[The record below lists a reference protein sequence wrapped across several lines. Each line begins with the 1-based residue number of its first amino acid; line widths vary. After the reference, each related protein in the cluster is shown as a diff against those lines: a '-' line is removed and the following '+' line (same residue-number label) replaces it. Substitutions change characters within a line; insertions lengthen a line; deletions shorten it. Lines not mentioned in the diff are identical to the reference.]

1 MSADSVFYDD
11 EAGAAPDDGPP
22 DGDPPEPICGSKEVG
37 AIAHLYRGEVY
48 RSTIWRQRLDQ
59 TTNWAVVSTGI
70 ALSVSFATATAS
82 PFPIVLVGLLCVMF
96 LMLEARRYRFFYVW
110 RFRARVLEI
119 AFYVPMLRGQ
129 GANIPLDRGTALSDD
144 YESPKYRISMARAVG
159 RRLRRNYGW
168 IFAIQGV
175 AYFAKIAIHPTDVP
189 DLETFIYRAHI
200 GPIPG
205 WFCIL
210 AGLAFHLGWIAFAWW
225 TWRQEQTDK
234 TKMADFLDSR
244 KDTVSARQVSTARGV
259 EGLGGTG

>member
-1 MSADSVFYDD
+1 MSGEFGLEEDVPGEGDADPAEGV
-11 EAGAAPDDGPP
+11 
-22 DGDPPEPICGSKEVG
+22 CGNKEVG

-70 ALSVSFATATAS
+70 ALSVVFAGPNAS

-119 AFYVPMLRGQ
+119 AFFVPMLRGE
-129 GANIPLDRGTALSDD
+129 GARIPLDRGTALSDD
-144 YESPKYRISMARAVG
+144 YEKPQYRISMLRAIG
-159 RRLRRNYGW
+159 RRLRRNFGW
-168 IFAIQGV
+168 IFFIQGA
-175 AYFAKIAIHPTDVP
+175 AYFAKIAIAPDDVTSWA
-189 DLETFIYRAHI
+189 EFVRRAHI

-205 WFCIL
+205 WL
-210 AGLAFHLGWIAFAWW
+210 ALVTGLGFHAGWIALAWW
-225 TWRQEQTDK
+225 TWRQERGDT

-244 KDTVSARQVSTARGV
+244 KDVLAAARAQQSGARDV
-259 EGLGGTG
+259 DAMN

>member
-1 MSADSVFYDD
+1 MSGGDTAFD
-11 EAGAAPDDGPP
+11 EDIQAEDG
-22 DGDPPEPICGSKEVG
+22 GDPPEAICGSKEVG

-70 ALSVSFATATAS
+70 ALSIVFASEGAS
-82 PFPIVLVGLLCVMF
+82 PLPIVLVGLLCIMF

-119 AFYVPMLRGQ
+119 AFYVPMLRGE
-129 GANIPLDRGTALSDD
+129 GANIPIDRGTALSDD

-159 RRLRRNYGW
+159 RRLRRNFAW
-168 IFAIQGV
+168 IFALQGA
-175 AYFAKIAIHPTDVP
+175 AYYAKIAIHPYDVP
-189 DLETFIYRAHI
+189 SWQEFVFRAHI

-205 WFCIL
+205 WLCLLSGI
-210 AGLAFHLGWIAFAWW
+210 AFHIGWISFAYW
-225 TWRQEQTDK
+225 TWRQEQRDK

-244 KDTVSARQVSTARGV
+244 KDVLEKNGATVEDAKSVR
-259 EGLGGTG
+259 GLGGV

>member
-1 MSADSVFYDD
+1 MISDGTFDPEAAD
-11 EAGAAPDDGPP
+11 A
-22 DGDPPEPICGSKEVG
+22 DPPPTEGVCGSKEVG

-70 ALSVSFATATAS
+70 ALSVVFAGPNAS

-119 AFYVPMLRGQ
+119 AFYVPMLRGE
-129 GANIPLDRGTALSDD
+129 GAKIPLDRGTALSDD
-144 YESPKYRISMARAVG
+144 YEKPRYRISMIRAVG

-168 IFAIQGV
+168 IFAIQG
-175 AYFAKIAIHPTDVP
+175 AAFFAKIAIHPYDVP
-189 DLETFIYRAHI
+189 TWNEYVFRAHI

-205 WFCIL
+205 WFAL
-210 AGLAFHLGWIAFAWW
+210 VAGLAFHAAWITIAYY
-225 TWRQEQTDK
+225 TWRMERRDK

-244 KDTVSARQVSTARGV
+244 RDVLEERGVKISPARGV
-259 EGLGGTG
+259 DGLGGGD

>member
-1 MSADSVFYDD
+1 MSGDSAFLDDNPGGAD
-11 EAGAAPDDGPP
+11 A
-22 DGDPPEPICGSKEVG
+22 DPFEPICGSKEVG
-37 AIAHLYRGEVY
+37 ALAHLYRAEVY
-48 RSTIWRQRLDQ
+48 RSTTWRQRLDQ

-129 GANIPLDRGTALSDD
+129 GANIPIDRGTALSDD

-168 IFAIQGV
+168 IFAIQGA

-189 DLETFIYRAHI
+189 DIGTFIYRAHI

-205 WFCIL
+205 WFAIA
-210 AGLAFHLGWIAFAWW
+210 AGLAFHAAWIVFAWY
-225 TWRQEQTDK
+225 TWRQEQKDK

-244 KDTVSARQVSTARGV
+244 KDVLTHDQVSDARSV
-259 EGLGGTG
+259 EGLGGASLG